1 MPSVS
6 HSEVEGYLL
15 CRRKHYYG
23 YTLSLRRVR
32 ESMSL
37 SMGSLGHGMLEAFYA
52 HILANTALDD
62 QANKDVWSNAVGK
75 ALTFYQQ
82 EVKDGFEQPDN
93 RANIHDLF
101 ITYIEHEPLIKSGW
115 QILAVE
121 KRFSL
126 EYDPNNQLRY
136 PFVVDLIAR
145 DPHGKIVVVDHKFV
159 YDFYSYEDTQ
169 LQPQIPKYIGAL
181 RALGFKVDYGVYNML
196 RTRKVSGPKM
206 LKAELVEVVSAAIT
220 KAGGD
225 PKSDYDKPVEK
236 LTVGELQEIAIA
248 FDIEPVQPPSPDQQL
263 GWMEVKPNNTRVKRV
278 FIEQIRT
285 AEEIQKIK
293 DLTPEEQDI
302 TAVRVA
308 NKMICNSCSFRDIC
322 RTELVGGN
330 VKIVIDTEYVVRER
344 KEFDVTDDG
353 LDDED
358 AA

>member
-6 HSEVEGYLL
+6 HSEVESYLL

-23 YTLSLRRVR
+23 YTMSLRRVR

-37 SMGSLGHGMLEAFYA
+37 AMGSLGHLLLEKFYGY
-52 HILANTALDD
+52 ILDKTELDKQDDPDIWAEAVVTAR
-62 QANKDVWSNAVGK
+62 QAYDE
-75 ALTFYQQ
+75 
-82 EVKDGFEQPDN
+82 EVKKGFEQPDN
-93 RANIHDLF
+93 RADIWATF
-101 ITYIEHEPLIKSGW
+101 TTYVANEWLIKDGW
-115 QILAVE
+115 TILAVE

-126 EYDPNNQLRY
+126 EYDPNEQLRY

-145 DPHGKIVVVDHKFV
+145 DPKGKIVVIDHKFV

-169 LQPQIPKYIGAL
+169 LQPQIPKYIGGL
-181 RALGFKVDYGVYNML
+181 RALGFKIDYGAYNML

-206 LKAELVEVVSAAIT
+206 LKPELVEVVTAAVT
-220 KAGGD
+220 AAGGD

-248 FDIEPVQPPSPDQQL
+248 YDLEPVQPPAVDQQMAWL
-263 GWMEVKPNNTRVKRV
+263 DVKPNNTRVKRV
-278 FIEQIRT
+278 FIDQIRT
-285 AEEIQKIK
+285 ANEIQQLK
-293 DLTPEEQDI
+293 LLSETEQDA

-330 VKIVIDTEYVVRER
+330 TKIVIDTEYVVRER

>member
-6 HSEVEGYLL
+6 HSEVDGYLL

-37 SMGSLGHGMLEAFYA
+37 SMGSLGHGMLENFYA
-52 HILANTALDD
+52 HILAHTELTD
-62 QANKDVWSNAVGK
+62 QANPGVWAEAIDK
-75 ALTFYQQ
+75 ALSFYQQ

-93 RANIHDLF
+93 RADIRDLF
-101 ITYIEHEPLIKSGW
+101 LRYLEFEPFIKKGW
-115 QILAVE
+115 TILAVE

-126 EYDPNNQLRY
+126 EYDPNKQMRY
-136 PFVVDLIAR
+136 PFVVDLIVR
-145 DPHGKIVVVDHKFV
+145 DPMGKIVVVDHKFV

-206 LKAELVEVVSAAIT
+206 LKAELVEVVTKAIT
-220 KAGGD
+220 EAGGS
-225 PKSDYDKPVEK
+225 PESDYDKPVPK
-236 LTVGELQEIAIA
+236 LTVDELREIAEGYG
-248 FDIEPVQPPSPDQQL
+248 IEPVQPPSIDQQV
-263 GWMEVKPNNTRVKRV
+263 GWMDVKPNNTRVKRV
-278 FIEQIRT
+278 FMEQIRT
-285 AEEIQKIK
+285 AEEIQRIK
-293 DLTPEEQDI
+293 DLSEEEQDE
-302 TAVRVA
+302 AAFRVA

-344 KEFDVTDDG
+344 KEFEVTDDG

-358 AA
+358 

>member
-6 HSEVEGYLL
+6 HSEVESYLL

-37 SMGSLGHGMLEAFYA
+37 SMGSLGHKLLEVFYSHILTNTELDNQDVPDVWLAAVLEARIAYE
-52 HILANTALDD
+52 
-62 QANKDVWSNAVGK
+62 
-75 ALTFYQQ
+75 Q

-93 RANIHDLF
+93 RGDIWETFL
-101 ITYIEHEPLIKSGW
+101 TYVENEWLIRDGW
-115 QILAVE
+115 TILAVE

-126 EYDPNNQLRY
+126 EYDPNEQLRY

-145 DPHGKIVVVDHKFV
+145 DPKGKIVVIDHKFV

-181 RALGFKVDYGVYNML
+181 RALGFKVDYGAYNMF

-206 LKAELVEVVSAAIT
+206 LKPELVEVVTAAIVE
-220 KAGGD
+220 AGGD

-236 LTVGELQEIAIA
+236 LTVAELQEIAIGY
-248 FDIEPVQPPSPDQQL
+248 DIEPVQPASPDQKMAWL
-263 GWMEVKPNNTRVKRV
+263 DVKPNNTRVKRV
-278 FIEQIRT
+278 FIDQIRT
-285 AEEIQKIK
+285 AEQIQQIK
-293 DLTPEEQDI
+293 ELSEADQDAQ
-302 TAVRVA
+302 AVRVA
-308 NKMICNSCSFRDIC
+308 NKMICNSCSFRDLC

-330 VKIVIDTEYVVRER
+330 SKIVIDTEYVVRER

-353 LDDED
+353 LDAEED
-358 AA
+358 